1 MEEKKFVKFKKEEF
15 KMKEFIKENL
25 GKGRISH
32 VSIEYTPVG
41 EKLIVETNKPGYII
55 GKQGGRIAELTEL
68 LKRKFKLENPHIEI
82 AEINNPDFDSRT
94 VADDIA
100 LSLERFG
107 NLRFKAIAYRSLQR
121 IMRAGALGA
130 EISIS
135 GKLPGERAKTW
146 RFAQGYLKKTGD
158 TARMVS
164 RSQARAITKTGMI
177 GIKVSILPK
186 GIKLLDRVDMS
197 DELKNK
203 IKSQALLMEEKNGSN
218 KE

>member
-1 MEEKKFVKFKKEEF
+1 M
-15 KMKEFIKENL
+15 
-25 GKGRISH
+25 
-32 VSIEYTPVG
+32 
-41 EKLIVETNKPGYII
+41 
-55 GKQGGRIAELTEL
+55 
-68 LKRKFKLENPHIEI
+68 EI